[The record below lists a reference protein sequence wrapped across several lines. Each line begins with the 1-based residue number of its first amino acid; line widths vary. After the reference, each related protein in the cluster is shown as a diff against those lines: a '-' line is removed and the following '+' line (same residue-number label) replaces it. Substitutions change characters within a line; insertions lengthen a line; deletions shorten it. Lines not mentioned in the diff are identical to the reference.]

1 MHPGLDLNDL
11 ITHRLAWRA
20 ALEGMIKLC
29 EQGDDSDG
37 ANLSYWQHELAAFDR
52 TFSIFH
58 DGSATPD
65 QTWQD
70 WPGGEG
76 PTVIAAGLVVDITQP
91 AGVLVPAAGCDETVW
106 TGPASVAD
114 WSEPCRWRISAEQ
127 PEQ

>member
-65 QTWQD
+65 EAWQN
-70 WPGGEG
+70 WEGGES
-76 PTVIAAGLVVDITQP
+76 PPVAAAAFVVDIRPPVGT
-91 AGVLVPAAGCDETVW
+91 AGAGCDDTIW
-106 TGPASVAD
+106 TGPARVAD

-127 PEQ
+127 PAQ